1 MSPLLLP
8 FSLSPPP
15 PLPFSPSLLLSSQL
29 YIDMHNNRAACQ
41 QQLGNWRAVI
51 EDSSVVLE
59 QQPDNLKA
67 LKRRCLGWDEQEKY
81 GLGLTDC
88 RRYVFNDLS

>member
-1 MSPLLLP
+1 
-8 FSLSPPP
+8 
-15 PLPFSPSLLLSSQL
+15 
-29 YIDMHNNRAACQ
+29 MHNNRAACQ